1 MCICLTT
8 RSSSFIC
15 YWLLFL
21 LSHVRVIIVVLCFCC
36 HWTISMLS
44 LVNISYYLF
53 HIVLFSFMQHAF
65 LYTSSTCAVSA
76 TNTTTIIPMSIS
88 CMDHRSIVRHSSS
101 SSLFPFSLSHS
112 LVAFVSILICHC
124 GYDYL
129 SIVLYSI
136 LGLVLVI
143 QLWRRVKGTKI
154 CIWGVESEQR
164 TEESEQSRPI

>member
-8 RSSSFIC
+8 SSLLFSFIR
-15 YWLLFL
+15 YLLLLL
-21 LSHVRVIIVVLCFCC
+21 LSHVRVIVVVHCFCC
-36 HWTISMLS
+36 HWTIEMLS

-88 CMDHRSIVRHSSS
+88 CMDHRSSVRHSSF

-129 SIVLYSI
+129 SIVLYSL
-136 LGLVLVI
+136 LGLVLVVH
-143 QLWRRVKGTKI
+143 LWRRVKGTKI
-154 CIWGVESEQR
+154 CIWQ
-164 TEESEQSRPI
+164 